1 MRTHDRLRIA
11 IQKSGRLSGPARD
24 LLAQA
29 GFAFREDR
37 DRLYCHGE
45 GHPVDLLLVRDDDI
59 PGLIADGVCDL
70 GIVGR
75 NVAVEQAI
83 GRARIGLPDAWRT
96 LRPLGFGRCRL
107 ALAVP
112 EGTPWEGPAALAG
125 RRIATSYPRLLG
137 RWLADAGVQADVV
150 VLSGSVEIAPR
161 LGTADAVCDL
171 VSTGT
176 TLRANHLVEVATVL
190 ESESLLVAPAAP
202 FGDARAELA
211 AQLLRR
217 LHAAIDQHASRL
229 VMFQAAR
236 AAVPDLMRLL
246 PDAGPPTLFT
256 VDGDGDRVA
265 LQALCRSAPSWQRL
279 EDMRR
284 AGASGLLV
292 LPIERMLA

>member
-75 NVAVEQAI
+75 NVADEQAI
-83 GRARIGLPDAWRT
+83 GRARLGLPDAWRA

-112 EGTPWEGPAALAG
+112 EGTPWDGPAALAG

-137 RWLADAGVQADVV
+137 RWLADAGVHRSSRNARTS
-150 VLSGSVEIAPR
+150 SGVR
-161 LGTADAVCDL
+161 
-171 VSTGT
+171 
-176 TLRANHLVEVATVL
+176 RASSA
-190 ESESLLVAPAAP
+190 SASSSSGAGPAAV
-202 FGDARAELA
+202 GS
-211 AQLLRR
+211 LRFT
-217 LHAAIDQHASRL
+217 A
-229 VMFQAAR
+229 
-236 AAVPDLMRLL
+236 LM
-246 PDAGPPTLFT
+246 
-256 VDGDGDRVA
+256 
-265 LQALCRSAPSWQRL
+265 
-279 EDMRR
+279 
-284 AGASGLLV
+284 
-292 LPIERMLA
+292 

>member
-75 NVAVEQAI
+75 NVADEQAI
-83 GRARIGLPDAWRT
+83 GRARIGLPDAWRA

-112 EGTPWEGPAALAG
+112 EGTPWDGPAALAG